1 MKQMITRL
9 SFGLVYCALLASC
22 AAPADPTAM
31 VPASVSISKKFN
43 KSVLL
48 GVTGGEETNKMA
60 ASAVSNQDFA
70 AALQS
75 TIEQHQVFSRVI
87 RSGNADYRLD
97 VRLIELRRPMFGF
110 NMTVTADVS
119 WRVREVQ
126 SDRIVWQKNIKRPY
140 TAAVSEAFVGIKRLR
155 LANEGAIRENI
166 KAGLEEISRLS
177 L

>member
-1 MKQMITRL
+1 
-9 SFGLVYCALLASC
+9 
-22 AAPADPTAM
+22 
-31 VPASVSISKKFN
+31 
-43 KSVLL
+43 
-48 GVTGGEETNKMA
+48 MA

-75 TIEQHQVFSRVI
+75 TIEQDQVFSRVI

-97 VRLIELRRPMFGF
+97 VRLIELHRPMFGF

-140 TAAVSEAFVGIKRLR
+140 TAAVSEAFVGITRLR
-155 LANEGAIRENI
+155 LANEGAIRESI